1 MQASQQPKIG
11 RVVQAGE
18 AYLGKQGLSY
28 TPGISAATVG
38 SRALWV
44 GSAVLPPGG
53 RTKAHI
59 HENHESAFDVMSGD
73 EVELWTGE
81 DLNEKAVAHAGDYLY
96 IPGGCTA
103 RGCEPRR
110 HSRAVCGSATH
121 PNERESVVMRP
132 DLESRV
138 P

>member
-18 AYLGKQGLSY
+18 AYLGKQGLNY

-44 GSAVLPPGG
+44 GSVVLPPGG

-59 HENHESAFDVMSGD
+59 HENHESAFYVMSGD

-81 DLNEKAVAHAGDYLY
+81 DLNE
-96 IPGGCTA
+96 
-103 RGCEPRR
+103 
-110 HSRAVCGSATH
+110 
-121 PNERESVVMRP
+121 
-132 DLESRV
+132 
-138 P
+138 